1 MLELIVQERNVF
13 SVELLIVVGG
23 VFEENLVSFDASVDC
38 ETVIYGLN
46 SGIYFTFRD
55 KMCRT
60 RKE

>member
-23 VFEENLVSFDASVDC
+23 VFEENLVSFDASVNC
-38 ETVIYGLN
+38 EIVICGLN
-46 SGIYFTFRD
+46 SRICLTFRD

-60 RKE
+60 RRE